1 MKNKKLCKCNVWFK
15 FVLDEE
21 DKSRNR
27 HQHHTPS
34 STSVGAVPGHE
45 KFSNDP
51 LQFSAPS
58 WLNFKFDQQ
67 AILECLST

>member
-1 MKNKKLCKCNVWFK
+1 MLE
-15 FVLDEE
+15 FVLGEE
-21 DKSRNR
+21 EKSRNR
-27 HQHHTPS
+27 HQLPTPS
-34 STSVGAVPGHE
+34 TTSVGAVPGHE
-45 KFSNDP
+45 KISNDP